1 MRYEI
6 TGLKAAYEGASIRA
20 EADTATA
27 ALHMARQ
34 WAAQGVRGIII
45 TNPQGES
52 YTLDRFG
59 MIASAKEVNSSDA
72 VGLKVRD
79 KEAAAV

>member
-6 TGLKAAYEGASIRA
+6 TGLKAAYEGASIRT

-34 WAAQGVRGIII
+34 WAAQGVRGII